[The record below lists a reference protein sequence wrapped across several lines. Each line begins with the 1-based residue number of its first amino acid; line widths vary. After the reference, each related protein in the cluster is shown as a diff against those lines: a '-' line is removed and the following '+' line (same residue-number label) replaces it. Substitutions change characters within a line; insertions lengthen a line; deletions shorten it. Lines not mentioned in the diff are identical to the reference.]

1 MEHSVDLSAH
11 HFLQEVSPSTAQK
24 LIAKIKAAFQ
34 NADLDSENPDLDNFN
49 TCLAD
54 FNSEDL
60 DNSADNSCSDESE
73 ANNHGVILDIADS
86 VGKALAL
93 VKQVHCPHRQR

>member
-1 MEHSVDLSAH
+1 MEHSVDLSAY
-11 HFLQEVSPSTAQK
+11 HFIQEVSPSTARK
-24 LIAKIKAAFQ
+24 LITKIKVAFQ
-34 NADLDSENPDLDNFN
+34 DADLDSENPDLDDLN

-54 FNSEDL
+54 FDGEDL
-60 DNSADNSCSDESE
+60 DNSTDNGHSDESE

-93 VKQVHCPHRQR
+93 VKQVCCSHRQ

>member
-11 HFLQEVSPSTAQK
+11 HFIQEVSPSTARK
-24 LIAKIKAAFQ
+24 LITKIKAAFQ
-34 NADLDSENPDLDNFN
+34 DADLDSENPDLDDLN

-54 FNSEDL
+54 FDGEN
-60 DNSADNSCSDESE
+60 NSADSGGGDESE
-73 ANNHGVILDIADS
+73 ADNQGAVFDLADS

-93 VKQVHCPHRQR
+93 VKQVCHPHRQ

>member
-11 HFLQEVSPSTAQK
+11 HFIQEISPSTAWK
-24 LIAKIKAAFQ
+24 VIAKNKVVLQ
-34 NADLDSENPDLDNFN
+34 DADLNSDLDNLD
-49 TCLAD
+49 TRLAD
-54 FNSEDL
+54 FGSEGL
-60 DNSADNSCSDESE
+60 DDSDESK

-93 VKQVHCPHRQR
+93 VKQVRRPHRQ